1 MKKITKL
8 THPIKDLTPKYKV
21 GDRITN
27 GEIEAGIVEV
37 RKVCYVLDNGQF
49 IPMTEQD
56 QWTLVKDP
64 DAEHKN
70 INEIFDKLLNAFSEV
85 VTISETTQTHAYLYV
100 CFSAAYMGHPLDRDY
115 YPELLDVYGDN
126 ENPYNLEQ
134 MGAMLFYSI
143 LTEIIPQKRQ
153 KLAEIALNYPVKMKE
168 QPIYGWSYETDPS
181 IARMTG
187 CIVATMLRKPK
198 LLPIMRQELG
208 GEMILYKKD
217 ISELFLDLTKM
228 MPPAPGPYL
237 KAYSQRGILP
247 VGDKKADGNLIE
259 DAMVDDYVAD
269 CFSIDSSQ
277 RQNVIQSIANKEHRA
292 VHLFGTAHTV
302 DDPKYGIMTFEPV
315 FVCTPEI
322 ATDGAVAEMAEA
334 VGKACSDSRKSLLN
348 AQYGRRRPGQ
358 GDTDPSAASEPK
370 RRALVNEAIENGDG
384 HSTGH
389 YDKAGD
395 YVYDDGTHVGDYV
408 AYNQGQLYANS
419 YPSGHSAYIAGITMM
434 MMELM
439 PSVAGGL
446 MKDMGWFRLSRVVTR
461 YHHLSDTTIG
471 LLVGMMFVPVL
482 RACQNF
488 GWDDRLNRARKELDG
503 DEPQPEEIVNTSLSY
518 VCGGYG
524 SCHVDAGEAS
534 LNHYCNKEANKE
546 RHPFINVSQKVEF
559 TIEGAGVHTIDG
571 KTSVTWEAG
580 KDYELICPAVSE
592 GEEKVAKITMRNAKG
607 VRVLNYKLSR
617 RGTHDDGT
625 GGW

>member
-1 MKKITKL
+1 MKKLTKL

-27 GEIEAGIVEV
+27 GEIEAEIVEV
-37 RKVCYVLDNGQF
+37 RKVCYVLETGLF
-49 IPMTEQD
+49 VPISEQD
-56 QWTLVKDP
+56 QWTLANDP
-64 DAEHKN
+64 DAEVQR
-70 INEIFDKLLNAFSEV
+70 INEIFDGLLKAFSPV
-85 VTISETTQTHAYLYV
+85 VTIKETSQTYAYLYV
-100 CFSAAYMGHPLDRDY
+100 CISSAYMGYPLSRDNF
-115 YPELLDVYGDN
+115 PELLDIYGDKA
-126 ENPYNLEQ
+126 NPYTMEQ

-153 KLAEIALNYPVKMKE
+153 KLAEIALNYPVKMTS
-168 QPIYGWSYETDPS
+168 QPMYGWSYETDPS

-187 CIVATMLRKPK
+187 CIVATMLRKQE
-198 LLPIMRQELG
+198 LIPIMRQELG

-237 KAYSQRGILP
+237 KAYSNRGGLP

-269 CFSIDSSQ
+269 CFSLDSSQ

-292 VHLFGTAHTV
+292 VHLFGTYHTV
-302 DDPKYGIMTFEPV
+302 DDPKYGSMTFEPV

-322 ATDGAVAEMAEA
+322 AIDGAVAEMAEA

-358 GDTDPSAASEPK
+358 GDADPSAASEPK
-370 RRALVNEAIENGDG
+370 KRALVNEAIENGDG

-419 YPSGHSAYIAGITMM
+419 YPSGHSAHIAGITMM

-439 PSVAGGL
+439 PSIATNL
-446 MKDMGWFRLSRVVTR
+446 LKDMGWFRLSRVVTR

-488 GWDDRLNRARKELDG
+488 GWDDRL
-503 DEPQPEEIVNTSLSY
+503 VNLRQQ
-518 VCGGYG
+518 
-524 SCHVDAGEAS
+524 
-534 LNHYCNKEANKE
+534 NHRY
-546 RHPFINVSQKVEF
+546 
-559 TIEGAGVHTIDG
+559 
-571 KTSVTWEAG
+571 
-580 KDYELICPAVSE
+580 
-592 GEEKVAKITMRNAKG
+592 M
-607 VRVLNYKLSR
+607 
-617 RGTHDDGT
+617 
-625 GGW
+625 

>member
-1 MKKITKL
+1 MKKL

-27 GEIEAGIVEV
+27 GETEAEIVEV

-64 DAEHKN
+64 DADHKN

-85 VTISETTQTHAYLYV
+85 VTIPETTQTHAYLYV

-168 QPIYGWSYETDPS
+168 QPIYGWTYETDPN

-187 CIVATMLRKPK
+187 CLVATMFRKPE

-217 ISELFLDLTKM
+217 ISELYLDLTKM

-237 KAYSQRGILP
+237 KVYTQRQQP

-259 DAMVDDYVAD
+259 DAMVDDYVAE
-269 CFSIDSSQ
+269 CFSLDSFDEMV
-277 RQNVIQSIANKEHRA
+277 RQTTIQSIANKEHRA
-292 VHLFGTAHTV
+292 VHLFGSYHDV
-302 DDPKYGIMTFEPV
+302 YDPQFGHMTFRPA
-315 FVCTPEI
+315 FGLMNI
-322 ATDGAVAEMAEA
+322 ATDGDVAKMAEA
-334 VGKACSDSRKSLLN
+334 IGKACSDSRKSLLN
-348 AQYGRRRPGQ
+348 AEYGRRRPGQ
-358 GDTDPSAASEPK
+358 GDADPSAASEPK

-419 YPSGHSAYIAGITMM
+419 YTSGHSAYIAGITLAMI
-434 MMELM
+434 ELM
-439 PSVAGGL
+439 PSIASGL
-446 MKDMGWFRLSRVVTR
+446 MESMGWFRLSRVVTR

-488 GWDDRLNRARKELDG
+488 GYDERLDRSRKELDG
-503 DEPQPEEIVNTSLSY
+503 EEPQPEEIVNTSLSY

-546 RHPFINVSQKVEF
+546 RHPFINVSQRVEY
-559 TIEGAGVHTIDG
+559 TIEGADVKTADG
-571 KTSVTWEAG
+571 KTSGTWEAG
-580 KDYELICPAVSE
+580 KDYELICPAVAD
-592 GEEKVAKITMRNAKG
+592 GEEKVAKITMRNEHG

-625 GGW
+625 EGW